1 MLSFYNSLDPNVITT
16 TVNWRIHNLV
26 QKGVLARIGRGRFIL
41 GEGRN
46 YIPEVRDEIKLL
58 HNKLKKNFP
67 YLNMCLWSTSVFNEF
82 MIHQPGRFYLLVE
95 VEKDAIESVFYFMKE
110 KKYHVF
116 IKPSRELF
124 MHYMLDEKES
134 WIVKSLVSEAP
145 IQYLSGFPTTTIE
158 KMLVDIFCDD
168 ITFDAQQG
176 SEMKTIFK
184 EAFEKYTISDSKMLR
199 YADRRRKKKELDE
212 YLNQVSKFRQQL

>member
-1 MLSFYNSLDPNVITT
+1 
-16 TVNWRIHNLV
+16 
-26 QKGVLARIGRGRFIL
+26 
-41 GEGRN
+41 
-46 YIPEVRDEIKLL
+46 
-58 HNKLKKNFP
+58 
-67 YLNMCLWSTSVFNEF
+67 

-110 KKYHVF
+110 KKYPVF
-116 IKPSRELF
+116 VKPSRELF
-124 MHYMLDEKES
+124 MRYMSDEKES

-145 IQYLSGFPTTTIE
+145 IQNLSGVPTTTIE

-184 EAFEKYTISDSKMLR
+184 EAFENYAINESKMLR
-199 YADRRRKKKELDE
+199 YASRRRKKKELDA
-212 YLNQVSKFRQQL
+212 YLNHVSKFR